1 MTEHRRLTIDER
13 LTLRRAIIKHPG
25 WQDYRKTRGID
36 ASGLTSTETLHA
48 CATLG
53 IDIEHTLANAETEA
67 ENMKERTNTP
77 ETTTDAARRFAEIQT
92 RLRALGH
99 DEMADKALAILSTIT
114 TKQAGWATDAQLRYV
129 ERAIETARR
138 INSTASATTAGATA
152 GTSSSATATTETTWA
167 KTDNPPPAATTHPEP
182 IPTPTIAPTGDA
194 AGAALAAM
202 VLPHIMGALGP
213 EITRMV
219 ERRLENVQTVRIEV
233 ARWDGTTGTTEGHS
247 HPQLAKLIRAASAR
261 MADGFAPSVFLSGG
275 TAVGKS
281 HACRQAAQAL
291 GLDFYAHGAMD
302 QAFDLLGY
310 KDAAGNY
317 HTTEFRRAFE
327 FGGLILL
334 DEMDS
339 WGNAATLALN
349 LPLANGF
356 CPFPDRTVERHKDCV
371 IVGAGNTWGMGA
383 TADFVGRNRLDA
395 AFLSR
400 FPVRLAF
407 DADPALEIALA
418 GDAAFARRVQAAR
431 ERARAAGHKHL
442 IDARQMRAGSAL
454 IAAGFT
460 PDEAAQMTYLAG
472 LSDEQ
477 RRMIE
482 GA

>member
-1 MTEHRRLTIDER
+1 MTEHRKLTIDER
-13 LTLRRAIIKHPG
+13 LILRRAIIRHPG
-25 WQDYRKTRGID
+25 WQDYRKGRGID

-53 IDIEHTLANAETEA
+53 IDIEHTLQNAETET

-77 ETTTDAARRFAEIQT
+77 ETTTDAARRFAEVQGY
-92 RLRALGH
+92 LRAIGR

-129 ERAIETARR
+129 ERAIETAKR
-138 INSTASATTAGATA
+138 AGATT
-152 GTSSSATATTETTWA
+152 GATTTTETTWA

-182 IPTPTIAPTGDA
+182 IPAPTVAPSGDA

-202 VLPHIMGALGP
+202 VLPHIMGALAP
-213 EITRMV
+213 EIIRTV

-247 HPQLAKLIRAASAR
+247 HPQLARLIRAATSR
-261 MADGFAPSVFLSGG
+261 QDDGFVPNLFLTGG
-275 TAVGKS
+275 TGVGKS
-281 HACRQAAQAL
+281 HAAKQVAKAL
-291 GLDFYAHGAMD
+291 GLEFYAHGAMN
-302 QAFDLLGY
+302 QTFELLGFV
-310 KDAAGNY
+310 DAAGNY
-317 HTTEFRRAFE
+317 HATEFRRAFE
-327 FGGLILL
+327 FGGLVLF
-334 DEMDS
+334 DELDS
-339 WGNAATLALN
+339 WGPDATLALN
-349 LPLANGF
+349 LPLSNGY
-356 CPFPDRTVERHKDCV
+356 CPFPDRTVERHKDCIV
-371 IVGAGNTWGMGA
+371 IGAGNTWGTGA
-383 TADFVGRNRLDA
+383 TADFVGRNRMDA
-395 AFLSR
+395 AFMSR
-400 FPVRLAF
+400 FPIKIPF

-431 ERARAAGHKHL
+431 ERARAAGLKHL
-442 IDARQMRAGSAL
+442 IDARQMRAGAAL

-460 PDEAAQMTYLAG
+460 SDEAAQMTYLAG

>member
-1 MTEHRRLTIDER
+1 MTEHRKLTIDER
-13 LTLRRAIIKHPG
+13 LILRRAITRHPG
-25 WQDYRKTRGID
+25 WQAYRKERGID

-53 IDIEHTLANAETEA
+53 IDIEHTLQNAETET

-77 ETTTDAARRFAEIQT
+77 ETTTDAARRFAEIQS

-114 TKQAGWATDAQLRYV
+114 TKQGGWATDAQLRYV

-138 INSTASATTAGATA
+138 INSTASATTAGTTA
-152 GTSSSATATTETTWA
+152 GTSSSTTTATETTWA

-182 IPTPTIAPTGDA
+182 FPAATIPPTGDA

-213 EITRMV
+213 EIIRTV

-247 HPQLAKLIRAASAR
+247 HPQLAKLIRAATSR
-261 MADGFAPSVFLSGG
+261 QDDGFVPNLFLTGG
-275 TAVGKS
+275 TGVGKS
-281 HACRQAAQAL
+281 HAAKQVAKAL
-291 GLDFYAHGAMD
+291 GLEFYAHGAMN
-302 QAFDLLGY
+302 QTFELLGFV
-310 KDAAGNY
+310 DAAGNY
-317 HTTEFRRAFE
+317 HATEFRRAFE
-327 FGGLILL
+327 FGGLVLF
-334 DEMDS
+334 DELDS
-339 WGNAATLALN
+339 WGPDATLALN
-349 LPLANGF
+349 LPLSNGY
-356 CPFPDRTVERHKDCV
+356 CPFPDRTVERHKDCIV
-371 IVGAGNTWGMGA
+371 IGAGNTWGTGA
-383 TADFVGRNRLDA
+383 TADFVGRNRMDA
-395 AFLSR
+395 AFMSR
-400 FPVRLAF
+400 FPIKIPF

-431 ERARAAGHKHL
+431 ERARAAGLKHL
-442 IDARQMRAGSAL
+442 IDARQMRAGAAL